1 MALDQILVIVGGLTL
16 SALVAWYFWFSEK
29 KAVKIQ
35 TTEGGIQ
42 EAVIKVKGGYTP
54 DVLIFESG
62 KPIKLNF
69 IREETAACTQEVLFS
84 DFNKKVT
91 LTPYKTIPI
100 ELNINKPGEYSFQC
114 GMGMIKGKL
123 IIQQNEKGF

>member
-1 MALDQILVIVGGLTL
+1 MTPDQILVIIGGLAL
-16 SALVAWYFWFSEK
+16 SVWVAWYFWFSEK

-35 TTEGGIQ
+35 TAESGIQ

-54 DVLIFESG
+54 DVLIFDAG

-69 IREETAACTQEVLFS
+69 IREETASCTEEVVFS
-84 DFNKKVT
+84 DFNKRET
-91 LTPYKTIPI
+91 LTPYKTIPV
-100 ELNINKPGEYSFQC
+100 ELKIDKPGEYGFQC

-123 IIQQNEKGF
+123 IVR